1 MSSECFQW
9 KAMNQSRH
17 LPDTYRDNAA
27 STEQAIFTN
36 GRNDLEAHKYCE
48 HSFQKTLSVTPGEMC
63 GLQGG
68 GSTHLC
74 LTQVSHSL
82 ARSV

>member
-1 MSSECFQW
+1 
-9 KAMNQSRH
+9 MNQSRH

-74 LTQVSHSL
+74 PTQVSHSL